1 MLKLHNN
8 SLSSKVLGR
17 ATDAKGFR
25 TAEAVFK
32 FTPFKETY
40 VNLKQNMPKQAIWNC
55 NEDILDIPS
64 LFQLYKVFA

>member
-1 MLKLHNN
+1 MGNHQWLLMKANLC
-8 SLSSKVLGR
+8 K
-17 ATDAKGFR
+17 TGFR

-40 VNLKQNMPKQAIWNC
+40 VNLKQNIPKQAIWNC